1 MEFQDKVV
9 IITGATSGIGKEAV
23 KQFSQEGAFL
33 TLVDLDLDK
42 LKETAKELHL
52 ADEMYILVEAD
63 VREEKQVQKYVQK
76 TTEFFGDIDVLFN
89 NAGVEGAIASIVD
102 YPSEQ
107 LNQVI
112 DVNIKGT
119 FYGMKHVLQVM
130 QKQKYGNIINMASIG
145 GMKGMPETS
154 VFGASKF
161 AVIGLTKTA
170 ALENAEHGI
179 RVNAIAP
186 SMVNTPM
193 MRQIENGL
201 GEHAKEQL
209 EHLIPLGR
217 YAEPED
223 IAKAVVFLASE
234 RASFITGV
242 ALPVDGGFTA

>member
-1 MEFQDKVV
+1 
-9 IITGATSGIGKEAV
+9 
-23 KQFSQEGAFL
+23 
-33 TLVDLDLDK
+33 
-42 LKETAKELHL
+42 
-52 ADEMYILVEAD
+52 
-63 VREEKQVQKYVQK
+63 
-76 TTEFFGDIDVLFN
+76 
-89 NAGVEGAIASIVD
+89 
-102 YPSEQ
+102 
-107 LNQVI
+107 
-112 DVNIKGT
+112 
-119 FYGMKHVLQVM
+119 MKHVLQVM
-130 QKQKYGNIINMASIG
+130 QKQKYGNIINMASTG

-201 GEHAKEQL
+201 GENAKEQL
-209 EHLIPLGR
+209 AHLIPLGR

-234 RASFITGV
+234 KASFITGV